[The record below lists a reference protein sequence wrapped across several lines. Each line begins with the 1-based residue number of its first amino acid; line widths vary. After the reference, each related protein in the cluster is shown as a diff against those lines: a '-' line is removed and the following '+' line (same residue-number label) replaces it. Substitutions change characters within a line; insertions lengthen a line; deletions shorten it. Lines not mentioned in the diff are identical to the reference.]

1 MVTSCLRGL
10 CSCFDVDDKPNQD
23 QEPPAMATA
32 NTPTGDD
39 QTTTITITHRTVELS
54 TGVRLHL
61 AEAGPP
67 SGAPTVLLLHGFP
80 ELWYTWRHQMR
91 ALAAAGY
98 RAVAPDLRGYGD
110 SDAPAVEDPGQY
122 TALHV
127 VGDLVALLDDVLGE
141 KQVFVAAHDWGAL
154 TAWSLCLFRPDRVRA
169 LVALSVAYTPRS
181 AARKP
186 VDGLRALFGDEY
198 YICRIQVPLK
208 LRLPACDTHAPC
220 HAWLLFLLL
229 VCVQIFFDNKLFEK
243 KTGVM

>member
-10 CSCFDVDDKPNQD
+10 CSCCFDDKPNQ
-23 QEPPAMATA
+23 EEPAMAA
-32 NTPTGDD
+32 ATPSDDD
-39 QTTTITITHRTVELS
+39 QTTIITHRTVELS

-67 SGAPTVLLLHGFP
+67 PSSSAPTVLLLHGFP

-110 SDAPAVEDPGQY
+110 SDAPAVADPGQY

-127 VGDLVALLDDVLGE
+127 VGDLVALIDDVLGE

-186 VDGLRALFGDEY
+186 VDGLRALFGDDY
-198 YICRIQVPLK
+198 YICRIQVPPPY
-208 LRLPACDTHAPC
+208 LPVTTCMWCTLAMVSC
-220 HAWLLFLLL
+220 FLY
-229 VCVQIFFDNKLFEK
+229 
-243 KTGVM
+243 